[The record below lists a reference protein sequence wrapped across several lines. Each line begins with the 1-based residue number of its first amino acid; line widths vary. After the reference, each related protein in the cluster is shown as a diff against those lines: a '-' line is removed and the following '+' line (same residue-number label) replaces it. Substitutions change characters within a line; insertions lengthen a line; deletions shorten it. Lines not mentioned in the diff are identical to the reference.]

1 MAEKNGSGLFEI
13 TFSFLTG
20 ALIGAGLALLFAPV
34 TGREAREYVGER
46 FEEAKGFVGDKV
58 EDAKKELS
66 KLEERINQL
75 KEKII
80 KTKEEAE
87 KAEEA

>member
-34 TGREAREYVGER
+34 SGKEAREYVGER
-46 FEEAKGFVGDKV
+46 FEEAKDYVGDRL
-58 EDAKKELS
+58 EDAKKEIT
-66 KLEERINQL
+66 KLEEKINQL
-75 KEKII
+75 KEKIK

-87 KAEEA
+87 ESEEA

>member
-34 TGREAREYVGER
+34 TGREARDYVGER
-46 FEEAKGFVGDKV
+46 LEEAKGFVGDKV

-66 KLEERINQL
+66 RLEERINQL